1 MNEDVEFGRQQ
12 KQKSLPYRSGATVF
26 VPAGVPHTYSAGAGA
41 RYLIS
46 LARGR
51 SSLIAALQADRDPA
65 HQCEIYG
72 RFCSELPE

>member
-1 MNEDVEFGRQQ
+1 MNEDVEFGRQL

-41 RYLIS
+41 RLII
-46 LARGR
+46 LTRRLG
-51 SSLIAALQADRDPA
+51 SLIAALQADRDPA

-72 RFCSELPE
+72 RFCSELLE